1 MHNTS
6 EKDKIERSKFLS
18 QMGRRGGINFASPE
32 MADLYRPRAS
42 HRVVIEF
49 KEALKHGIFFF
60 SEMRS
65 LASPIVLVLGNETLG
80 MESSI
85 TMSQSS
91 FILRRDKSRS
101 KIILI
106 PLWLKISAR
115 AGMLEGSTNLDLR
128 SDISVGI

>member
-1 MHNTS
+1 MHNTI

-80 MESSI
+80 MENSL

-91 FILRRDKSRS
+91 FILRRGKSRS
-101 KIILI
+101 RIILI
-106 PLWLKISAR
+106 P
-115 AGMLEGSTNLDLR
+115 
-128 SDISVGI
+128 